1 MGRVIAGQYELI
13 ERIGQG
19 GMGAVWRARDLRLGR
34 EVAVKEVVLPP
45 GLDDGRRAL
54 LYARV
59 DREAR
64 AAARLDH
71 PGIVTVHNVVE
82 EDERPWIVMR
92 LVRGRSLEQVLRE
105 RGPLPPHQAAAIGR
119 DLAVALRAAHAAGV
133 VHRDVKPANV
143 LLDGDRAVLT
153 DFGIAVLAG
162 EETLTR
168 TGGLVGSPSYLSPEQ
183 ARGLEVGPPADLWSL
198 GATLYAAVEGRPP
211 FRRPDMWSM
220 IAAIGSDA
228 PYDPPVN
235 AGPLL
240 PVLDGLLRKD
250 PAHRMTAEDAERLL
264 GAVAGGEPVAPV
276 LAGMPPGA
284 GGRNASVGPLG
295 PTLAPGPGSGP
306 TVPPQG
312 TPSTPNHAIL
322 VAAVIVA
329 VVLLAGAITAVV
341 LVDRDG
347 PPSSPPGTPTHGATS
362 GDRSGTV
369 PPDGYVSHDGGAFTA
384 LVPRGWQRE
393 QDGRDWSFL
402 DRTEGRRRGI
412 SVIPLGSGLGTAAQN
427 LGTATEGLKTE
438 YQDYRQISFREGI
451 DYLGEQAA
459 EVEFTFTENGTAGHA
474 RVRVFRFNGEFYMI
488 TMIAFQSVWAES
500 VPHFEMFLRSFKAA

>member
-19 GMGAVWRARDLRLGR
+19 GMGAVWRARDVRLDR
-34 EVAVKEVVLPP
+34 EVAVKEVVLPQ
-45 GLDDGRRAL
+45 GLGEAERAR

-59 DREAR
+59 EREAK

-71 PGIVTVHNVVE
+71 PGIVTVHTVVE
-82 EDERPWIVMR
+82 EDGRPWIVMR
-92 LVRGRSLEQVLRE
+92 LVRGRSLEQVLRG
-105 RGPLPPHQAAAIGR
+105 RGPLPPHQVAAIGR
-119 DLAVALRAAHAAGV
+119 QLVGALRAAHAAGV

-153 DFGIAVLAG
+153 DFGIAVVAG

-168 TGGLVGSPSYLSPEQ
+168 TGGLIGSPSYLSPEQ

-211 FRRPDMWSM
+211 FRRPDVWSM
-220 IAAIGSDA
+220 IGAIGSDA
-228 PYDPPVN
+228 PHDPPVN
-235 AGPLL
+235 AGPLR

-250 PAHRMTAEDAERLL
+250 PAHRMTAEEAERLL
-264 GAVAGGEPVAPV
+264 GAIAGGGPAVPVPT
-276 LAGMPPGA
+276 GTPPGA
-284 GGRNASVGPLG
+284 GSRNVSVGPLDPALG
-295 PTLAPGPGSGP
+295 PGPGS
-306 TVPPQG
+306 TLPPRD
-312 TPSTPNHAIL
+312 TPSASHRAIL
-322 VAAVIVA
+322 VAAMIVA
-329 VVLLAGAITAVV
+329 VAILAGVITAVIV
-341 LVDRDG
+341 LDG
-347 PPSSPPGTPTHGATS
+347 DGSPPSPPGTPTRGATS
-362 GDRSGTV
+362 DGRTGTV
-369 PPDGYVSHDGGAFTA
+369 APDGYVSHDGGSFTA
-384 LVPRGWQRE
+384 LVPQGWQRE

-412 SVIPLGSGLGTAAQN
+412 SVIPLGSGFGTPAQHLGSAA
-427 LGTATEGLKTE
+427 EGFRND
-438 YQDYRQISFREGI
+438 YRDYRQISFREGI

-459 EVEFTFTENGTAGHA
+459 ELEFTFTENGVAGHA